1 MAEITWELLEDQVAR
16 CRLCGLCRGITHKV
30 PGQGDRSSPLM
41 LIGEGPGQTE
51 DEQGL
56 AFVGAAGQLLTRML
70 ASVEIDREKV
80 YICNIVKCRPPY
92 NRVPT
97 EEEARA
103 CMLHLRMQTALLR
116 PKVILLL
123 GATAARYTLNPNI
136 RITRERGIW
145 TKRKGVWMMPTYHPS
160 ALLRDESKKRDAWED
175 LKSLRQKLTELS
187 LFESVRLQP
196 PAGPSGGK

>member
-145 TKRKGVWMMPTYHPS
+145 TERKGVWMMPTYHPS